1 MIKNFIKDALTYI
14 FKDKQIFQKSAFL
27 LLFMLL
33 SSYSELFAL
42 NFFSN
47 AGKVQLP
54 FINFAILLILAL
66 LVMFF
71 INGYKVDCI
80 KNLMSKSEIPTF
92 SLKKSFQFGVKYI
105 FAAALFY
112 LPLHYLIFGC
122 GFFGPFSMTVEHA
135 QVFFGNI
142 GLFLLILLVPLI
154 LISALYSYVCLIG
167 VNRIFAETE
176 YWLSFLRF
184 KEMFGLIKNNK
195 KIYLISAGVI
205 FLLTLLNKLILF
217 VVNPL
222 FTNLDIAYLTI
233 IPVTIVS
240 IYEFFVSVFVA
251 SKFTEYQADQH
262 Q

>member
-1 MIKNFIKDALTYI
+1 MIKNFIKDTLTYI

-27 LLFMLL
+27 ILFMLL
-33 SSYSELFAL
+33 SSYSQLFAF
-42 NFFSN
+42 NFFSS
-47 AGKVQLP
+47 ADKVRLP
-54 FINFAILLILAL
+54 FINFAVLFLLAL
-66 LVMFF
+66 FVLFF

-80 KNLMSKSEIPTF
+80 KNLMSKSEMPAF
-92 SLKKSFQFGVKYI
+92 NLKKSFQFGVKYT

-122 GFFGPFSMTVEHA
+122 AFFGPFSMTVEHA
-135 QVFFGNI
+135 QPFFGNI
-142 GLFLLILLVPLI
+142 GLFLLILLVPLL
-154 LISALYSYVCLIG
+154 LISALYSYVCIIA

-176 YWLSFLRF
+176 DWLSFLRF
-184 KEMFGLIKNNK
+184 KEVFGLIKNNK
-195 KIYLISAGVI
+195 KMYLISAGLI
-205 FLLTLLNKLILF
+205 FLLTLLNKFILF

-240 IYEFFVSVFVA
+240 LYEFFVSVFAA
-251 SKFTEYQADQH
+251 SKFIEYPKGQH

>member
-1 MIKNFIKDALTYI
+1 
-14 FKDKQIFQKSAFL
+14 
-27 LLFMLL
+27 
-33 SSYSELFAL
+33 
-42 NFFSN
+42 
-47 AGKVQLP
+47 
-54 FINFAILLILAL
+54 
-66 LVMFF
+66 
-71 INGYKVDCI
+71 
-80 KNLMSKSEIPTF
+80 
-92 SLKKSFQFGVKYI
+92 
-105 FAAALFY
+105 
-112 LPLHYLIFGC
+112 
-122 GFFGPFSMTVEHA
+122 MTVEHA

-176 YWLSFLRF
+176 DWLSFLRF
-184 KEMFGLIKNNK
+184 TE
-195 KIYLISAGVI
+195 
-205 FLLTLLNKLILF
+205 ILF

>member
-14 FKDKQIFQKSAFL
+14 FKDKQVLQKSIFFI
-27 LLFMLL
+27 LFMLL
-33 SSYSELFAL
+33 YSYSQLFAF

-92 SLKKSFQFGVKYI
+92 SLKKSFQFGVKYT

-122 GFFGPFSMTVEHA
+122 GFFGGFSITTEHA
-135 QVFFGNI
+135 IFKTI
-142 GLFLLILLVPLI
+142 GMLFLILLVPLI
-154 LISALYSYVCLIG
+154 LISALYNYVCLIG

-176 YWLSFLRF
+176 DWLSFLRF

-195 KIYLISAGVI
+195 KMYLVSAGLI
-205 FLLTLLNKLILF
+205 FLLTLLNTLILF

-222 FTNLDIAYLTI
+222 FTNLDMDYLTI

-251 SKFTEYQADQH
+251 SKFTEYPKDQH